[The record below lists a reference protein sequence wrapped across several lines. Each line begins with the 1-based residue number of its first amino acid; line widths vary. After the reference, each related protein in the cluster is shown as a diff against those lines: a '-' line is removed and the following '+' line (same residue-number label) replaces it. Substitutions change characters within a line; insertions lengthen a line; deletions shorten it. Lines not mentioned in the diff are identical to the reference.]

1 MPIARKPDG
10 TPLTGPVIQRLIN
23 LPANTSTFDLT
34 SADSRGLTYQ
44 RPLTLDTSKASL
56 TRRTSPGATGV
67 RIPAT
72 DWAFAD
78 CSKSPFPGTPEP
90 LKICVKGGFDPE
102 SEYTLVFTAKDPL
115 VLGIGYAATRD
126 LTSFLR
132 YADKDET
139 GAPNPVAKQVKWA
152 LSRGSS
158 QSGNFIRSYIHL
170 GFNQDESGRIVW
182 DGANP
187 HIAARQLALNFR
199 FAVGGGAA
207 AMYEPGSEA
216 VLWWSDYPDT
226 VRGRQTASLLTR
238 CRATKTCPKIF
249 ETFGGLEMWYL
260 RESPNLVGTDAK
272 ADIPLPPN
280 VRRYFFP
287 GTTHGGGRGGFNA
300 AAPAVPNGCVLPAN
314 PESPNRNHA
323 RPDRGPGRLGDQ
335 RVLSRRPAAIP
346 ASIKVNWRLPPR
358 PPSDF
363 LRSPAFRRPTVSST
377 RCSTTTTARISTTTI
392 SPA

>member
-1 MPIARKPDG
+1 MPVARNPDG

-139 GAPNPVAKQVKWA
+139 GAPNPVAKQIKWA

-226 VRGRQTASLLTR
+226 VRGRQTASLLDPLPRNQDLSENIRDLRRARVVVSSRIAQPGGHRCQGRHPTTAERPPLLFPRDHTRRRPRRIQR
-238 CRATKTCPKIF
+238 CRSGSAQR
-249 ETFGGLEMWYL
+249 L
-260 RESPNLVGTDAK
+260 RPS
-272 ADIPLPPN
+272 
-280 VRRYFFP
+280 RQ
-287 GTTHGGGRGGFNA
+287 
-300 AAPAVPNGCVLPAN
+300 

-323 RPDRGPGRLGDQ
+323 RPHAWPW
-335 RVLSRRPAAIP
+335 
-346 ASIKVNWRLPPR
+346 SIG
-358 PPSDF
+358 
-363 LRSPAFRRPTVSST
+363 
-377 RCSTTTTARISTTTI
+377 
-392 SPA
+392 